1 MLDIVLIVLAALG
14 ALVALALLVGVA
26 RALRMRRRL
35 QSRLSAVDAW
45 ESGPATLFGW
55 AADRRDQRPGPGMLG
70 LGPDVLVFV
79 QLMPEREVR
88 VDRSAITSVTTDRHF
103 MGRTSNRELLVV
115 TWDDNGMGDAAAFV
129 VNDLAA
135 WRDRLS

>member
-1 MLDIVLIVLAALG
+1 MLDIVLIVLAVLG
-14 ALVALALLVGVA
+14 ALVVLALLVGAA
-26 RALRMRRRL
+26 RVLRMRRRL
-35 QSRLSAVDAW
+35 RSRLGAAGTR
-45 ESGPATLFGW
+45 ESDPATLFGW

-70 LGPDVLVFV
+70 LGPDTLVFV

-88 VDRSAITSVTTDRHF
+88 IERSAITSVTADRHF

-129 VNDLAA
+129 VNDLPA
-135 WRDRLS
+135 WRERLS